1 MSKLTNIFNFCY
13 NWNTSLRDM
22 VFLQLMKIEGTKQ
35 SPSIASTNKIAS
47 VGTLCQRR
55 QLMSRNDVRRGK
67 IMAKAF
73 KFGDD
78 ISTDHIAPG
87 RLFHL
92 RSDLQ
97 EFAKHVLEDAD
108 PNFASSMQ
116 KGDFVVAGNNFGL
129 GSSREHAP
137 QIIKISGVQAVLAKS
152 FARIFYRNAI
162 NIGLL
167 AIECDTDLIDA
178 GDELELDVKNGSIKN
193 LTKSIEIKFAPLPDV
208 MIKLL
213 ADGGLVEH
221 VKKYGDFNLA

>member
-1 MSKLTNIFNFCY
+1 MS
-13 NWNTSLRDM
+13 
-22 VFLQLMKIEGTKQ
+22 
-35 SPSIASTNKIAS
+35 P
-47 VGTLCQRR
+47 
-55 QLMSRNDVRRGK
+55 
-67 IMAKAF
+67 KAF
-73 KFGDD
+73 KFGDN

-92 RSDLQ
+92 RSNLE

-108 PNFASSMQ
+108 PDFAKNMQ

-137 QIIKISGVQAVLAKS
+137 QIIKIAGVQAVLAKS

-167 AIECDTDLIDA
+167 AIECNTDLIDA
-178 GDELELDVKNGSIKN
+178 GDELELDVKNGIVKN
-193 LTKSIEIKFAPLPDV
+193 LTKSSEIKFAPLPEV

-221 VKKYGDFNLA
+221 VKKYGDFNLVE